1 MNISMFQAYIDGYGD
16 YLFDMKCLSVYQG
29 YWAGYFQSKKP
40 KPVSYV
46 LNKLEQEHRKSKKAN
61 GPKLPK
67 PEVDVDRFMA
77 LEEKRMMY
85 MANKRKGK

>member
-40 KPVSYV
+40 KPVTYI
-46 LNKLEQEHRKSKKAN
+46 LNKLEQEHIQSKK
-61 GPKLPK
+61 PKGFKMPK
-67 PEVDVDRFMA
+67 PEVNVDHFLE
-77 LEEKRMMY
+77 LEEKRMKFL
-85 MANKRKGK
+85 AKQRKKG